1 MNHLTECPSA
11 EEILRNH
18 FRTMIIT
25 DFVDRNGEKG
35 QIATLV
41 SHTGMFDETVM
52 GIDRGLRSGGKAVK
66 WQSRVF
72 TVQGG
77 KIRNTITYK
86 PVCLNENNV

>member
-1 MNHLTECPSA
+1 MNHLTESYSA

-41 SHTGMFDETVM
+41 SYTGMFDETVM
-52 GIDRGLRSGGKAVK
+52 GVNKSLRSGGKAVK

-72 TVQGG
+72 TVQDG
-77 KIRNTITYK
+77 KISNTITYK
-86 PVCLNENNV
+86 PVCLNENNI